1 MIKYV
6 ISKEFVEMSQFYI
19 TFYIIIILYN
29 IKLFT
34 GIVKNNMFFYIL
46 QHYFEITLYYIYKEI
61 KNNKIFYRYF
71 YQNIKN
77 CKYKISY
84 DIKFIINLVII
95 HCYIV
100 FNNNYKKR
108 MK

>member
-1 MIKYV
+1 MRHTPLSIQLWVIYTLNIIDHNMIKYV

-46 QHYFEITLYYIYKEI
+46 YYFEITLYYIYKEI

-71 YQNIKN
+71 Y
-77 CKYKISY
+77 
-84 DIKFIINLVII
+84 
-95 HCYIV
+95 
-100 FNNNYKKR
+100 
-108 MK
+108 